1 MKLKWPFSLIII
13 RTCAWSRISGIR
25 LLNPSHLPATCV
37 NVVMGTIFDSE
48 RVCMVPHPKI
58 TAAHNASVKI
68 ISPFITFTIVILL
81 TASWAIH
88 RCFLRGRRR
97 RPSSPQGF
105 IELDDRHEMQ
115 SARGG
120 QRELGVE

>member
-1 MKLKWPFSLIII
+1 MVPHIRHPFTQSF
-13 RTCAWSRISGIR
+13 
-25 LLNPSHLPATCV
+25 PLPATCV
-37 NVVMGTIFDSE
+37 NVVMGTIFDSD
-48 RVCMVPHPKI
+48 RLCIVPQPKI
-58 TAAHNASVKI
+58 TAAHNASVKL

-120 QRELGVE
+120 QRELGVEKVSLRNEHIQ